1 MTPPFPNS
9 PSDSRRTNQ
18 AHQTAHPTQATH
30 ATHTTEYDESRNGSA
45 LASGARV
52 RDPVRAGTTRVPARS
67 RSSPLSPRLGVDASA
82 SGSASSLSQKTAG
95 RSADRGA
102 AAANA
107 DATTGV
113 DSAAAGDVA
122 AAGAGGGGGSAEA
135 SARNRATPEPVL
147 ENLALSAIEVIAGAR
162 DLEQLGRWVTREV
175 YEHLSIRVS
184 VASRARRVRGA
195 AGKRPVILGTRVSAF
210 RTGET
215 IVDGV
220 VTVTMRDRT
229 RAVALRI
236 EWERGRW
243 RASAIHVL

>member
-9 PSDSRRTNQ
+9 PSNSPTTADPTEDDGPLDTTAPGPRAMIHDPARPAAQRKPPRSWS
-18 AHQTAHPTQATH
+18 APAHPGH
-30 ATHTTEYDESRNGSA
+30 GDGGPDG
-45 LASGARV
+45 GA
-52 RDPVRAGTTRVPARS
+52 
-67 RSSPLSPRLGVDASA
+67 
-82 SGSASSLSQKTAG
+82 ASSLTEQT
-95 RSADRGA
+95 ADRSPVA
-102 AAANA
+102 A
-107 DATTGV
+107 DA
-113 DSAAAGDVA
+113 AR
-122 AAGAGGGGGSAEA
+122 A
-135 SARNRATPEPVL
+135 SSEVSSRDRARPEPVL

-175 YEHLSIRVS
+175 YEHLSIRVT

-195 AGKRPVILGTRVSAF
+195 VGKRPVILGTRVSAF
-210 RTGET
+210 RTGDA

-243 RASAIHVL
+243 RATAIHVL